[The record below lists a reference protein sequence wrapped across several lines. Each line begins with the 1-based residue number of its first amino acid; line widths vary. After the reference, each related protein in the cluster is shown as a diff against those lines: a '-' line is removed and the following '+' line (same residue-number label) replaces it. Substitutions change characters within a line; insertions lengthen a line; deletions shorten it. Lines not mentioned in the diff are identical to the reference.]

1 MRGSTLRLAIAVATL
16 ALFLGPIV
24 LDQFWLRVFTS
35 IFIFAALAEGW
46 NIIAGLTGYPA
57 FGNVVFF
64 GIGAYTTGILMI
76 KAGAPHAAAALGGGV
91 VAAAVA
97 VVIGFPILR
106 LKGHYFAIATL
117 GVNELIRAIVT
128 NWTGFTGG
136 GMGLTLPIMAAGVR
150 GIYLY
155 FYYAALAVL
164 MASVVATLLIVRSRL
179 GFGLRSLRDDE
190 DGAQVI
196 GVPTT
201 LLKTVAWATSAFF
214 TALAGGVY
222 AAWMTFIEPANVFD
236 MLLAVKFIVM
246 ALLGGLGTVFGPV
259 VGAFVLELLSE
270 LVWSQFLTIH
280 LAALG
285 LIIMVVVIFIPR
297 GFAEFIAA
305 RRLSL
310 GLFLENVRQ
319 NRV

>member
-1 MRGSTLRLAIAVATL
+1 MRAGTVRAVVAVVIALLV
-16 ALFLGPIV
+16 LGPAV
-24 LDQFWLRVFTS
+24 LDQFWLRVLTS
-35 IFIFAALAEGW
+35 IFLFGALAEAW
-46 NIIAGLTGYPA
+46 NIIAGLAGYPA

-64 GIGAYTTGILMI
+64 GVGAYATGMFML
-76 KAGAPHAAAALGGGV
+76 KAGMPHLPAMLMGGV
-91 VAAAVA
+91 LAIVVA
-97 VVIGFPILR
+97 VLVGFPILR

-117 GVNELIRAIVT
+117 GVNELLRVMVT

-136 GMGLTLPIMAAGVR
+136 GMGLTLPIMEGSVR

-155 FYYAALAVL
+155 YYYTALGVL
-164 MASVVATLLIVRSRL
+164 AGCVGATIVIVRSRF

-190 DGAQVI
+190 DGAEVI

-201 LLKTVAWATSAFF
+201 VLKTAAWATSAFF
-214 TALAGGVY
+214 SALAGGVY

-236 MLLAVKFIVM
+236 MVLAVKFIIM

-259 VGAFVLELLSE
+259 VGAFALELLSE
-270 LVWSQFLTIH
+270 VVWSRFLTLH
-280 LAALG
+280 LAVLG
-285 LIIMVVVIFIPR
+285 LIIIVVVIFIPK
-297 GFAEFIAA
+297 GFADLLAA

-310 GLFLENVRQ
+310 GALLENVRQ

>member
-1 MRGSTLRLAIAVATL
+1 MRGYTLRLVIAVATL
-16 ALFLGPIV
+16 ALLLGPIG

-35 IFIFAALAEGW
+35 IFIFAALAEAW
-46 NIIAGLTGYPA
+46 SIIAGLAGYPA

-64 GIGAYTTGILMI
+64 GVGAYTTGILMI
-76 KAGAPHAAAALGGGV
+76 KAGAPHAAATLAGGV

-117 GVNELIRAIVT
+117 GVNELIRAVVT

-164 MASVVATLLIVRSRL
+164 MASVVATLLIVRSRF

-222 AAWMTFIEPANVFD
+222 AAWMTFIEPVNVFD

>member
-1 MRGSTLRLAIAVATL
+1 MRGSTLRLVIAVATL

-35 IFIFAALAEGW
+35 IFIFAALAEAW
-46 NIIAGLTGYPA
+46 NIIAGLAGYPA

-64 GIGAYTTGILMI
+64 GVGAYTTGILMI
-76 KAGAPHAAAALGGGV
+76 KAGAPHAAATLAGGV
-91 VAAAVA
+91 VAAVVA

-117 GVNELIRAIVT
+117 GVNELIRAVVT

-136 GMGLTLPIMAAGVR
+136 GMGLTLPIMEAGVR

-164 MASVVATLLIVRSRL
+164 MASVVATLLIVRSRF

-222 AAWMTFIEPANVFD
+222 AAWMTFIEPVNVFD
-236 MLLAVKFIVM
+236 MVLAVKFIVM

-285 LIIMVVVIFIPR
+285 LIIMVVVIFIPK

-305 RRLSL
+305 RRLSI

>member
-1 MRGSTLRLAIAVATL
+1 MRGYTLRLVIAVATL
-16 ALFLGPIV
+16 ALLLGPIG

-35 IFIFAALAEGW
+35 IFIFAALAEAW
-46 NIIAGLTGYPA
+46 SIIAGLAGYPA

-64 GIGAYTTGILMI
+64 GVGAYTTGILMI
-76 KAGAPHAAAALGGGV
+76 KAGAPHAAATLAGGV

-117 GVNELIRAIVT
+117 GVNELIRAVVT

-222 AAWMTFIEPANVFD
+222 AAWMTFIEPVNVFD